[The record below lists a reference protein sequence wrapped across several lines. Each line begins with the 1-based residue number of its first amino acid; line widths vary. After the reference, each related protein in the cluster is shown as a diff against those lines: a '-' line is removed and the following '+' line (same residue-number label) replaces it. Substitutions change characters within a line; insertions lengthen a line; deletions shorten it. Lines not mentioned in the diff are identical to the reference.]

1 MGPKPGSPGNCFRSC
16 RSGNICAS
24 ARRQLRHALVTAV
37 AGREPCGSRYYRR
50 TIHPPELS
58 RNRCAPMT
66 GRLPADEPSKVL
78 DAAAA
83 CYLRLGLA
91 KTTAAEIAKAAG
103 ISRATLYRRFGSQE
117 DIFFAVLER
126 ESEAMAEEAHDY
138 LATFTDPGQ
147 RLVESIMFSI
157 SQMHNRPV
165 HSAIFTGES
174 AAWATQRAILLAM
187 IRRITAR
194 GLRLVMKV
202 AAQDPDGGKPASSEG
217 LSDE

>member
-1 MGPKPGSPGNCFRSC
+1 
-16 RSGNICAS
+16 
-24 ARRQLRHALVTAV
+24 
-37 AGREPCGSRYYRR
+37 
-50 TIHPPELS
+50 
-58 RNRCAPMT
+58 MT
-66 GRLPADEPSKVL
+66 GRLPADETSKVL

-138 LATFTDPGQ
+138 LATFTDPGE

-174 AAWATQRAILLAM
+174 AAWATQRAIRLAM

-194 GLRLVMKV
+194 GLRMVMKV
-202 AAQDPDGGKPASSEG
+202 AAQDPDGGKPSSSEG
-217 LSDE
+217 LSDEQMADLSDWVLRILMSYASVPGLGDRSPDDIRRQLTMWFLPGVRPFLVEDVGPQ